1 MSESSCVTWFCMSRL
16 LQEHP
21 ELINDIRD
29 DLRDEGAKFGEVKKI
44 IIFDVRIFIVYTIH
58 KCRTMLKC
66 LK

>member
-1 MSESSCVTWFCMSRL
+1 MSRL

-44 IIFDVRIFIVYTIH
+44 IIFDVRILV
-58 KCRTMLKC
+58 
-66 LK
+66 